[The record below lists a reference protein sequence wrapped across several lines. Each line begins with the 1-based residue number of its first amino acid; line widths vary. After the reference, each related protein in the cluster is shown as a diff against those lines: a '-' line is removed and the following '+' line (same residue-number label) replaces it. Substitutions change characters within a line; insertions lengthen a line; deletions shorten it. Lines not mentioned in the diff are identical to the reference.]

1 MFFKIFSNI
10 RAFCIIVGNIHFPI
24 CNFKIFSNYRVVCK
38 IVCNTH
44 SPLCTF
50 KIFSNFRAFYK
61 VVCNIHS
68 PLCIL
73 KNFSNFRAF
82 CKIVCNL
89 YSPLIALY
97 FFTFQGIFVKKS
109 ATYSL
114 PQDSELYRPAK
125 NHFMSNSRH
134 THFNSTYLVK
144 VSFLTSIAVCILVD
158 YILCFRNSKRDVL
171 MPIFL
176 L

>member
-1 MFFKIFSNI
+1 MCATYILPYVSSKIFQISGHSVKLC
-10 RAFCIIVGNIHFPI
+10 ATYTLPLQLY
-24 CNFKIFSNYRVVCK
+24 IFS
-38 IVCNTH
+38 
-44 SPLCTF
+44 F
-50 KIFSNFRAFYK
+50 
-61 VVCNIHS
+61 
-68 PLCIL
+68 
-73 KNFSNFRAF
+73 FRAF

-134 THFNSTYLVK
+134 THFNSTCLVK